1 MSKLILAPIG
11 GEPAYKIAAETFSDM
26 YYSVTGER
34 IPVST
39 EDDGVSELIVIGN
52 DAVNDFLV
60 SRMLDGRIAG
70 FGIRYGTDDYCIRTV
85 EDAGRRVLILAGGRG
100 RSTIYAVYDFFER
113 QAGCHYFWD
122 GDVIPKAE
130 KVSLDTEEIFESPRF
145 ALRGLRYFAHRG
157 LWRFQAEHWSLE
169 DWKREIDWM
178 VKRRLNFFMLRIGM
192 DDLWQR
198 VFPDEVSYPDPNET
212 HLDKAGY
219 RDRSVFWPL
228 EYRGILRK
236 KLMEYALERDL
247 VHPEDCGTMTHWYS
261 PTPEEFLESNKH
273 NVALMPQADNQYNAP
288 QTQIWDITKKES
300 MDTYMQLT
308 EGYVREYHPNANLFH
323 TIGMAER
330 NMMPDRASN
339 LRLKLFAYRKIAQS
353 LREKFPTSKLL
364 IASWD
369 FVGWWESEEVQ
380 ALVRELDPERTIIFD
395 YTSDID
401 DHEQSFLHWGLIGK
415 FPWIFGIFHAYE
427 PESSLRGPY
436 DRYDERLSHAVDD
449 PMCQGM
455 VFWPEL
461 SHSDPLVLEYLTE
474 NSWKPLTMNIEQ
486 IAERY
491 CNRRYGESACRMND
505 IWQAA
510 LPIIE
515 VGDWGG
521 FTNRDESDPEADKYS
536 IEWDVH
542 REMWFNYEHFLIEK
556 TPKEIRHY
564 NFRLDTYRNYVDAS
578 VEILENLAALTPDE
592 WNSEF
597 ILRDGTDLARTVI
610 GRYMNN
616 LLMKAKVCEAAGER
630 EKIPAIRDTFLSL
643 MNDLIAVLGKNP
655 DFSLYH
661 SLERLNSVCPVNK
674 NFEHTLKGNLIWQYN
689 RQYAYEPVKYLYIKE
704 CELTFTQLM
713 SEERLELGD
722 KFQALVDEFMTTP
735 LDIMK
740 PDVTEDIS
748 TILTRA
754 AGTVRSSKEI
764 L

>member
-1 MSKLILAPIG
+1 MSRLMLIPNS
-11 GEPAYKIAAETFSDM
+11 GEPAYRRAAEAFRDM
-26 YYSVTGER
+26 YLSVTDTE
-34 IPVST
+34 IPISKN
-39 EDDGVSELIVIGN
+39 DDGVSDLIVIGT
-52 DAVNDFLV
+52 DAVNDYLV
-60 SRMLDGRIAG
+60 PRMLAG
-70 FGIRYGTDDYCIRTV
+70 EISSFKIRYGTDDYAIRSV
-85 EDAGRRVLILAGGRG
+85 KDGERDVLILAGGRG
-100 RSTIYAVYDFFER
+100 RSTLYAVYDFFER
-113 QAGCHYFWD
+113 VAGCHYFWD
-122 GDVIPKAE
+122 GDVIPKM
-130 KVSLDTEEIFESPRF
+130 KDIPIDGLDILESPRF
-145 ALRGLRYFAHRG
+145 NMRGLRYFAHRG

-198 VFPDEVSYPDPNET
+198 VFPDAVPYPDANET

-236 KLMEYALERDL
+236 KLLEYAFECDL
-247 VHPEDCGTMTHWYS
+247 IHPEDCGTMTHWYS
-261 PTPEEFLESNKH
+261 PTPEEFLNSDKH
-273 NVALMPQADNQYNAP
+273 HVTLMPQADNQYNAP
-288 QTQIWDITKKES
+288 QTQIWDIREKETMDNYMELTK
-300 MDTYMQLT
+300 
-308 EGYVREYHPNANLFH
+308 GYVREFNPNASIFH

-330 NMMPDRASN
+330 NMMPDRPSN

-353 LREKFPTSKLL
+353 LRERFPSSKLL
-364 IASWD
+364 IATWD
-369 FVGWWESEEVQ
+369 FVGWWKSEEVQ
-380 ALVRELDPERTIIFD
+380 ALVRELDPDRTIFFD

-401 DHEQSFLHWGLIGK
+401 DPEQSFLHWGIIGK

-436 DRYDERLSHAVDD
+436 DRYDERLRHAVED

-461 SHSDPLVLEYLTE
+461 SHSDPLVLEYLAE
-474 NSWKPLTMNIEQ
+474 NSWNPLKMTVEE

-491 CNRRYGESACRMND
+491 CARRYGDRAAFMNE

-510 LPIIE
+510 LPIIK

-536 IEWDVH
+536 IEWDIH

-564 NFRLDTYRNYVDAS
+564 NFRLDTYRNYVKAS
-578 VEILENLAALTPDE
+578 YEILESLAKLTPDE
-592 WNSEF
+592 WKSEF
-597 ILRDGTDLARTVI
+597 ILRDGVDLARTVI

-616 LLMKAKVCEAAGER
+616 LLMKAKVLEAAGER
-630 EKIPAIRDTFLSL
+630 EKIPEVRDTFLSL

-713 SEERLELGD
+713 SEERLELED
-722 KFQALVDEFMTTP
+722 KYKALVDEFMNKP
-735 LDIMK
+735 LDEMK
-740 PDVTEDIS
+740 PDVAEDIN
-748 TILTRA
+748 TILNRA
-754 AGTVRSSKEI
+754 AETIRKTTTM